1 MAVLLLTFTMCI
13 AEVTDKDVV
22 KCRVESCGGWQLN
35 RMPQVKRFIYDDLPL
50 FHNCQLKTVGGAKPE
65 LFLLNKEDEVVE
77 KISLSDLSREEC
89 NDIVISKGFYKKAD
103 VNDAVPVEY
112 ANGPY
117 VPIVPQDEP
126 ILQDE
131 L

>member
-1 MAVLLLTFTMCI
+1 
-13 AEVTDKDVV
+13 
-22 KCRVESCGGWQLN
+22 
-35 RMPQVKRFIYDDLPL
+35 MPQVKRFIYDDLPL

-89 NDIVISKGFYKKAD
+89 NNIVTSKGFYKKND
-103 VNDAVPVEY
+103 VNDAVPEEY
-112 ANGPY
+112 INGPY
-117 VPIVPQDEP
+117 VAIPADEHQDEP
-126 ILQDE
+126 ITQDE